1 MTTTAVFA
9 DAINRLDD
17 GTATPADR
25 EAADVFDR
33 HASAY
38 WHRVNTQ
45 VDGWQ
50 ADRCVI
56 CGVDGEGQECGSC
69 TADRDYMVAR
79 SADA

>member
-1 MTTTAVFA
+1 MTTTAVSA

-17 GTATPADR
+17 GTATVADR
-25 EAADVFDR
+25 QLADASDWR
-33 HASAY
+33 ASAY
-38 WHRVNTQ
+38 WHRLDLQ

-79 SADA
+79 SADV